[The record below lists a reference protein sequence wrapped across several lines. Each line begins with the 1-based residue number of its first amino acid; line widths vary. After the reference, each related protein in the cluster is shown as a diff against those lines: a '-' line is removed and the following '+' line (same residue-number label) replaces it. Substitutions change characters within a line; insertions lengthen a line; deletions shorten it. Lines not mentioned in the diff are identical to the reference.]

1 MKRKPSMA
9 VVPAERNVEIRLA
22 VTKWKLYT
30 GKTQQD
36 LADQLGIPPSYL
48 CDILYAGGQAASTSR
63 ASQRSQKNSRRK
75 KEESECQHPT
85 NLYSCWRTS
94 GRITVS
100 NSQAIR
106 SRMIPESFVPCTTCG
121 NNARSPS
128 KTISTRSSS

>member
-48 CDILYAGGQAASTSR
+48 CDILYG
-63 ASQRSQKNSRRK
+63 RRPGRK
-75 KEESECQHPT
+75 YIP
-85 NLYSCWRTS
+85 
-94 GRITVS
+94 RITEITEKFAS
-100 NSQAIR
+100 
-106 SRMIPESFVPCTTCG
+106 
-121 NNARSPS
+121 
-128 KTISTRSSS
+128 